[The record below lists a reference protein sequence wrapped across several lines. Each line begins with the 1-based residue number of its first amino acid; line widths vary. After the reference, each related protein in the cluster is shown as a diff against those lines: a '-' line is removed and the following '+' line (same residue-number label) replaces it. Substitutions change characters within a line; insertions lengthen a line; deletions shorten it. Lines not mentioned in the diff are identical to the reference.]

1 MAAVDVIGR
10 IYSGAS
16 SFGRDVFHYI
26 VTGTLF
32 VVVCSIP
39 FWERCGDFWPSS
51 LSEAVVE
58 STGLQI
64 VLLFVAAIVMF
75 CTGHALLSVGFC
87 IRKYVWTKVLFCS
100 VHVANYEEA
109 IRRVKNL
116 GGDQAWRSE
125 DRDVHL
131 DAEMRVFVK
140 RPDIHTTFVERYN
153 SLWHLRLGLAAS
165 LLLSGAIS
173 AVVGCL
179 WCRHLLPVSFTV
191 GVVAILSGLLLMRQ
205 HLVTNTSFLNRV
217 LAAYQIVQQEAEKP
231 ETQS

>member
-1 MAAVDVIGR
+1 MAAGDVIGR

-39 FWERCGDFWPSS
+39 FWEWCGGLWLSS
-51 LSEAVVE
+51 LSEAVE
-58 STGLQI
+58 SPGLQI
-64 VLLFVAAIVMF
+64 VLLFVAVIVMF
-75 CTGHALLSVGFC
+75 CTGHALLSIGFC
-87 IRKYVWTKVLFCS
+87 IRNCIWTNVFSCC
-100 VHVANYEEA
+100 VHVAKYREA
-109 IRRVKNL
+109 ILRVKNL
-116 GGDQAWRSE
+116 GGGQAWPSE

-140 RPDIHTTFVERYN
+140 RPDTHATFVERYN

-165 LLLSGAIS
+165 LLLSGAFS
-173 AVVGCL
+173 VVVGCL
-179 WCRHLLPVSFTV
+179 WCRHVLPVSLTV
-191 GVVAILSGLLLMRQ
+191 GAVAIVTGLLLMRQ

-231 ETQS
+231 ETKS